1 MNRLNITSKI
11 YVWSV
16 LMEPLLFFVI
26 LNQDVAGI
34 GGNISRLL
42 QLIVVLSLFLRIF
55 FMSWKNIKIPNPLY
69 DHYKWYFFYLV
80 FILFSFFY
88 GFITGVYDYGNSIV
102 NIAPQE
108 YKTGFSQLIN
118 SQYFR
123 PFFEY
128 VIAIYY
134 FVYFVVFPKYLLG
147 SKQSIEY
154 FFKVFVFT
162 FLLSLFIGV
171 IDFLLVFLIDY
182 EWIPRHL
189 SDFRHVGT
197 RFHGLAGEPR
207 DAFVYLGFGI
217 AMFYLKSIWQERNN
231 INNYSIAA
239 LFLCMLLTQ
248 SSSGFIGLIIAAGLI
263 FFYQLPRLPI
273 KYLFSLFA
281 VIGVISVFTY
291 LSVTN
296 SYRVM
301 QYINAIPEA
310 IQALESSA
318 DLPLLVK
325 AQIVN
330 IYPVWVR
337 ISEIIQL
344 NFLPLLVG
352 TGIGSTS
359 AINSVFFDAP
369 GVHNPHANLIRVA
382 FEAGMIGL
390 FIYIK
395 AFISPIQRLAIN
407 RDTRVLLTIY
417 MLFILG
423 LNFGHRSSTLFIF
436 LGTLLLIFDFI
447 KNNNAIDNDEVS

>member
-1 MNRLNITSKI
+1 MTRLNITSKI

-16 LMEPLLFFVI
+16 ILEPLLFFVI

-34 GGNISRLL
+34 GGNISRML
-42 QLIVVLSLFLRIF
+42 QLIVVLSLFLKIF
-55 FMSWKNIKIPNPLY
+55 LMPWKNIKIPNPVY

-80 FILFSFFY
+80 FILFSFAY
-88 GFITGVYDYGNSIV
+88 GFFTGAYELN
-102 NIAPQE
+102 APSEVQE
-108 YKTGFSQLIN
+108 RSGLSQLLN

-134 FVYFVVFPKYLLG
+134 FVYFVILPKYLLG
-147 SKQSIEY
+147 SNEGIDY

-162 FLLSLFIGV
+162 FLLSLFVGV
-171 IDFLLVFLIDY
+171 IDFLLVFLTGY

-189 SDFRHVGT
+189 SDFRHVGI

-239 LFLCMLLTQ
+239 LFLCMMLTQ

-263 FFYQLPRLPI
+263 FFYQLPRIPV

-281 VIGVISVFTY
+281 VIGVISVVTY

-301 QYINAIPEA
+301 QYLNVIPEA

-318 DLPLLVK
+318 DLPSLVQ

-344 NFLPLLVG
+344 NFLPFLVG
-352 TGIGSTS
+352 TGLGSASVT
-359 AINSVFFDAP
+359 NSVFYDVA
-369 GVHNPHANLIRVA
+369 GVYNPHANIIRVF
-382 FEAGMIGL
+382 FESGMIGL
-390 FIYIK
+390 FIFIN
-395 AFISPIQRLAIN
+395 AFISPVKGLAIN
-407 RDTRVLLTIY
+407 RDTRVVLTMY

-423 LNFGHRSSTLFIF
+423 LNFGHRSATLFIF
-436 LGTLLLIFDFI
+436 LGLLLLIFDFR
-447 KNNNAIDNDEVS
+447 KNNNAIDKDELR